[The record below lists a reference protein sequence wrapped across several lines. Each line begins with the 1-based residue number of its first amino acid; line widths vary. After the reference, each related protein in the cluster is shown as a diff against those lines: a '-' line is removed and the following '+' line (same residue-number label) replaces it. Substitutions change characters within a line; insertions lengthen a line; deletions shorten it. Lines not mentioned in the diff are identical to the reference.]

1 MKMVQ
6 YFDAR
11 EVNALKTVSEFK
23 AKTSQ
28 LSSLILFISDESF
41 RNWDSVFQDDMF
53 SLVRDVTGE
62 INGLQST
69 LIEEVYLQ
77 GLNAKKR

>member
-28 LSSLILFISDESF
+28 LSSLILLISDESF
-41 RNWDSVFQDDMF
+41 RNWDSVFQDDMLA
-53 SLVRDVTGE
+53 LVKDLTGE